1 MKIAVERGVV
11 MWDDS
16 VYNRAIPYVLS
27 PNVTDE
33 NSILWDEMISWCK
46 TSFGPEGEPE
56 SSTLDTW
63 YYSGG
68 CFYFRDES
76 DLTMFVLR
84 WS

>member
-1 MKIAVERGVV
+1 MKISVERGVV

-16 VYNRAIPYVLS
+16 VYNKAVPYLLS

-33 NSILWDEMISWCK
+33 YTATWDDMINWCK
-46 TSFGPEGEPE
+46 TSFGPEGELE
-56 SSTLDTW
+56 CAASSTW